1 MKQRETERDRETRK
15 RERREEISLMNI
27 KPIFT
32 FYHAIIMSTFG
43 LNLSGW
49 GNVNI
54 LCVVWVMCVRKI
66 VWR

>member
-1 MKQRETERDRETRK
+1 MLKSDETERDRERDRETRK

-43 LNLSGW
+43 LNLSG
-49 GNVNI
+49 
-54 LCVVWVMCVRKI
+54 
-66 VWR
+66 